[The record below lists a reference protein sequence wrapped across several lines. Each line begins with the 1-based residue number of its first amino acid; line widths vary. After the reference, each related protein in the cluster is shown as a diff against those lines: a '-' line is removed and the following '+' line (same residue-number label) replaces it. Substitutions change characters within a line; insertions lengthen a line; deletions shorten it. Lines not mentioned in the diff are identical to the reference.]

1 MSTIFTRNR
10 VLELETLILDTLLPT
25 YEKYY
30 RDKGIPRPSNK
41 LLDEL
46 TESIKS
52 RHKLP
57 ALLIPKKDVN
67 E

>member
-10 VLELETLILDTLLPT
+10 VLELETLILDTLLPI
-25 YEKYY
+25 YENYY
-30 RDKGIPRPSNK
+30 GEKGMPQPSNK
-41 LLDEL
+41 LLNEL

-57 ALLIPKKDVN
+57 ALLVPKKDIN

>member
-10 VLELETLILDTLLPT
+10 VLELETLILDTLLPI
-25 YEKYY
+25 YENYY
-30 RDKGIPRPSNK
+30 REKGMPQPTNK

-57 ALLIPKKDVN
+57 VLLMPKKDVN

>member
-1 MSTIFTRNR
+1 MSTIFTHNR
-10 VLELETLILDTLLPT
+10 VLELETLILDTLLPI

-30 RDKGIPRPSNK
+30 RETGAYQPPNK
-41 LLDEL
+41 LLNEL

-57 ALLIPKKDVN
+57 VLLMPKKDIN